1 MNEWLPTFRK
11 IPQTPMRDL
20 FRLQFTGRLNWR
32 GRIAESDLP
41 EVAQQKIVDVVKA
54 TRLWRLEKAQIANE
68 LIAHFQDGQQQG
80 LDVEH
85 LVAEFGETA
94 TVAKLMRSAK
104 KRNRSVFWKTLVAGG
119 YAFLAFLVF
128 YAGLAVWFMSG
139 KPNPSVDYFAV
150 VSADARA
157 VPEEQRAWPIY
168 REAWIES
175 DFQGLNIQERVVGQG
190 EGESWNALRPGDEKW
205 PNVVAFVESEESL
218 VKAIRRGGKLSGLG
232 LELKLTQDYLQEDL
246 VAMHGPD
253 NEFPESWIDADDP
266 LLSNSL
272 IGCLL
277 MHVQLMRDMARMLE
291 TDVFRM
297 AEAGDAENAAEDLLA
312 MLGFGPQAAETP
324 FLVSSLV
331 GLATDGIA
339 YNTIEEFLSEYPDL
353 LSDQQLKA
361 IAEKMASLSPRELVR
376 YEGEIAFQKDLIQRI
391 YSDDGSGDGRLTD
404 EGLAMLPSLMSLT
417 SNLSQQSSN
426 ASDSLAKTV
435 TRVVGPGV
443 ALFSG
448 SRKNLEQAT
457 QGAMDEW
464 SAAIEVPFYQ
474 QEIREPD
481 YFEQLINKHASNDL
495 TAKAFMNMMMPAMDQ
510 VSVAGERTEA
520 WRNGALIG
528 VAAHRFRLRHDR
540 FPETADELVP
550 EFLDEIP
557 VDMVTGQLLNYRLQ
571 DGKPLIYSVG
581 QDRDD
586 DGGVEATDSDGER
599 LYGHEH
605 FYQNVTQPA
614 DGDWILWPFE

>member
-1 MNEWLPTFRK
+1 
-11 IPQTPMRDL
+11 
-20 FRLQFTGRLNWR
+20 
-32 GRIAESDLP
+32 
-41 EVAQQKIVDVVKA
+41 
-54 TRLWRLEKAQIANE
+54 
-68 LIAHFQDGQQQG
+68 
-80 LDVEH
+80 
-85 LVAEFGETA
+85 
-94 TVAKLMRSAK
+94 
-104 KRNRSVFWKTLVAGG
+104 
-119 YAFLAFLVF
+119 
-128 YAGLAVWFMSG
+128 
-139 KPNPSVDYFAV
+139 
-150 VSADARA
+150 
-157 VPEEQRAWPIY
+157 
-168 REAWIES
+168 
-175 DFQGLNIQERVVGQG
+175 LNIQERVVGQG

-205 PNVVAFVESEESL
+205 PNVVAFLESEESL

-232 LELKLTQDYLQEDL
+232 LELKLTQDYSQEDL

-253 NEFPESWIDADDP
+253 NGFPESWIDADDP

-272 IGCLL
+272 LGALL
-277 MHVQLMRDMARMLE
+277 RHVQLMRDMARMLE

-312 MLGFGPQAAETP
+312 MLGLGPQAAETP

-391 YSDDGSGDGRLTD
+391 YSDDGSGDGRLT
-404 EGLAMLPSLMSLT
+404 
-417 SNLSQQSSN
+417 N
-426 ASDSLAKTV
+426 ASDSLAKTM

-448 SRKNLEQAT
+448 SRKNLEQAVE
-457 QGAMDEW
+457 GVMEEG
-464 SAAIEVPFYQ
+464 SAALGVPFYEQ
-474 QEIREPD
+474 AIRGPEH
-481 YFEQLINKHASNDL
+481 FEELIDKHASNNL
-495 TAKAFMNMMMPAMDQ
+495 IAKAFMQMLMPAMDQ
-510 VSVAGERTEA
+510 CSVAGERTECY
-520 WRNGALIG
+520 RNGMLIG
-528 VAAHRFRLRHDR
+528 LAAHRFRLRHDR

-557 VDMVTGQLLNYRLQ
+557 VDMVTGQPLNYRLQ